1 MEQSSFNKDIRTG
14 RAVIPVVLQIFLLV
28 LPFLFAGGVF
38 MWWQSQKMFKE
49 ERLEFG
55 KTLLMEA
62 AVIEAAQLDE
72 GKFRAAKTDVAYFQ
86 DRISAISAQLE
97 SDGRE
102 QITEKEYRTDLLY
115 GYFATEQGQIYRIL
129 DMGTEDERET
139 EWIRRCVQ
147 NKEGVCASYDKEEG
161 HYLAL
166 YTPVF
171 SKAGQVAGVVKCS
184 LETEGFSVQARET
197 ARRISRPAILCFS
210 IIVLAIMVML
220 MVFLRPVRQLK
231 FFLKEVGEQGK
242 TIHLRG
248 RGQNEISE
256 LLEILSRMSENIHEY
271 MGEVRRLQEQYRAFV
286 PEELV
291 QLLGKSDIREV
302 NAGDAALC
310 EGTLA
315 VIHMGAFA
323 RLEAEC
329 PAEELF
335 ERINLGLAQMIP
347 EIEESRGQILRFFQG
362 GLMVLF
368 PGEGGQAVN
377 GIGRVLQKLRE
388 KTRDAYYAAL
398 DYKKIHLELAGDDSR
413 LQFTVRREDWEDIQ
427 SLAQLA
433 QKHGLMMVGGA
444 GLARKLKEEQSP
456 LFVRS
461 LGKVI
466 LRSGGDGERETEL
479 IEFTADKKET
489 IAPWIRETADLFEQG
504 IREFYLGHFRE
515 SREHFAE
522 ILRKNH
528 EDRAAQRYFVLCDQ
542 RLCGEGQGEALCF
555 DRTEN

>member
-1 MEQSSFNKDIRTG
+1 MEQSSLNKDVRTG
-14 RAVIPVVLQIFLLV
+14 RAVIPVVFQIFLLV
-28 LPFLFAGGVF
+28 LPFLLAGGVF
-38 MWWQSQKMFKE
+38 MWWKNREMFEE
-49 ERLEFG
+49 ERLKFG

-72 GKFRAAKTDVAYFQ
+72 GKFRGAKTDAVYFQ
-86 DRISAISAQLE
+86 DRISAISGRFE
-97 SDGRE
+97 PDGSE
-102 QITEKEYRTDLLY
+102 QNTEKEYRTDLLY

-129 DMGTEDERET
+129 DMGAKDEGET
-139 EWIRRCVQ
+139 EWIKRCVQ
-147 NKEGVCASYDKEEG
+147 SRGGICASYDKEEG
-161 HYLAL
+161 QYLAL
-166 YTPVF
+166 YIPVF

-184 LETEGFSVQARET
+184 LETEGFSANTREM

-210 IIVLAIMVML
+210 VIVLVIMIML
-220 MVFLRPVRQLK
+220 MFFLRPVRQLK
-231 FFLKEVGEQGK
+231 FFLQEVGEQGK

-271 MGEVRRLQEQYRAFV
+271 MREVRRLQEQYRAFV

-323 RLEAEC
+323 RLEADC

-347 EIEESRGQILRFFQG
+347 EIEESHGQILRFFQG

-368 PGEGGQAVN
+368 PGEGGGPVN
-377 GIGRVLQKLRE
+377 CIGRVLQNLRE

-413 LQFTVRREDWEDIQ
+413 LQFTVRGEDWEDIQ
-427 SLAQLA
+427 NLAQLA

-444 GLARKLKEEQSP
+444 GLAQKLKEEQAP

-466 LRSGGDGERETEL
+466 LRSGGNGEGETEL
-479 IEFTADKKET
+479 IEFTAEKRGNAE
-489 IAPWIRETADLFEQG
+489 ALIRETAGLFQQG
-504 IREFYLGHFRE
+504 IREYYLGHFRE

-528 EDRAAQRYFVLCDQ
+528 EDRAAQRYFILCDQ
-542 RLCGEGQGEALCF
+542 HLCGEGQGKALCF
-555 DRTEN
+555 DWIG